1 MFRTLN
7 HQQIWETH
15 TQADFLQLKLFFVF
29 LKCLIKSH
37 SVDVLAFT
45 HTFPLFSCLL
55 QSLFIV
61 AVCEAALRWVVWK
74 TICALTLKKSSLRHC
89 KSVTFCQGWQRK
101 GPFPAAHTL
110 AQAKTKQILCDLWL
124 RSLSSLEKKRE
135 QKQETDLKRDDQKS
149 WHNLEFKDAGTTR
162 RQQEVRRHPFAIKGS

>member
-1 MFRTLN
+1 MGDS
-7 HQQIWETH
+7 H
-15 TQADFLQLKLFFVF
+15 TGWFFTVKVVF
-29 LKCLIKSH
+29 CFFKCLIKSH

-55 QSLFIV
+55 QSPFIV
-61 AVCEAALRWVVWK
+61 AVCEVAFRWVVWK
-74 TICALTLKKSSLRHC
+74 TICALTLKKSSLGHC

-124 RSLSSLEKKRE
+124 RSLSSLEKKKKKKENRSK
-135 QKQETDLKRDDQKS
+135 KQTSR
-149 WHNLEFKDAGTTR
+149 AR
-162 RQQEVRRHPFAIKGS
+162 RPKVLT